1 MSGIIRR
8 LRAAV
13 SPQALALI
21 AAAMLLFLLAFRTQ
35 GTQERQTALEERA
48 ASVLSQ
54 MEGAGKVS
62 VVVMTKPASQ
72 ASGTRWSALSGAS
85 GTDGV
90 VPCGAVAVAQ
100 GADDPL
106 VQMQLTQA
114 LCALLGLPASAV
126 SVVTGG
132 K

>member
-21 AAAMLLFLLAFRTQ
+21 AAAMLLFLLAFR
-35 GTQERQTALEERA
+35 TQERQTALEERA

-72 ASGTRWSALSGAS
+72 ASGTGWSALSGAS

-114 LCALLGLPASAV
+114 LCSLLGLPASAV

>member
-21 AAAMLLFLLAFRTQ
+21 AAAMLLFLLAFR
-35 GTQERQTALEERA
+35 TQERQTALEERA

>member
-13 SPQALALI
+13 TPQALALI
-21 AAAMLLFLLAFRTQ
+21 GAAMLLFLLALRP
-35 GTQERQTALEERA
+35 QERQTDLEERA
-48 ASVLSQ
+48 ANVLSQ

-62 VVVMTKPASQ
+62 VVVMTKPAQQ
-72 ASGTRWSALSGAS
+72 ASGTGFGALSAS
-85 GTDGV
+85 SGMDGE

-100 GADDPL
+100 GADVPL

-114 LCALLGLPASAV
+114 LCSLLGLPASAV

>member
-1 MSGIIRR
+1 MSGIIIR

-21 AAAMLLFLLAFRTQ
+21 AAAMLLFLLAFR
-35 GTQERQTALEERA
+35 TQERQTALEERA

-72 ASGTRWSALSGAS
+72 ASGTGWSALSGAS

>member
-1 MSGIIRR
+1 MPGIIRR

-13 SPQALALI
+13 TPQALTLI
-21 AAAMLLFLLAFRTQ
+21 GAAMLLFLLALRP
-35 GTQERQTALEERA
+35 QERQTDLEERA
-48 ASVLSQ
+48 ANVLSQ

-62 VVVMTKPASQ
+62 VVVMTKPAQ
-72 ASGTRWSALSGAS
+72 QTSGTGFGTLYASAGM
-85 GTDGV
+85 DGE

-114 LCALLGLPASAV
+114 LCSLLGLPASAV

>member
-21 AAAMLLFLLAFRTQ
+21 AAAMLLFLLAFR
-35 GTQERQTALEERA
+35 TQERQTALEERA

-72 ASGTRWSALSGAS
+72 ASGTGWSALSGAS